1 MDKEKIPHKVTGARF
16 VRAVRNFADSEDG
29 WKAKLLFGG
38 LFGLLFAINGMNV
51 LNSYVGR
58 DFMTA
63 IADRNK
69 AEFIRQ
75 ALFYIGVFAGSTLV
89 SVIAR
94 FAEER
99 LGLLWR
105 HFITR
110 RAVSLYLED
119 GTYYRLNAS
128 GDLENPDQRIA
139 EDVRVFTTTT
149 LSFVLMLLNSS
160 FTVLAF
166 SGVLWSISPLLFIVA
181 VLYAAG
187 GSFMT
192 IVLGRP
198 LVGLNYDQLDKEAN
212 FRSSLIHVRENA
224 EALRVARR
232 EERLAERLLQRLED
246 LVGNLRRI
254 IAINRNVG
262 FFSTGY
268 SWMIQIIPAL
278 FVAPAYIAGEV
289 EFGVVTQSAMAFSM
303 LVGAFSLII
312 TQFQSISNFA
322 AVVARLSYLVEAIE
336 RAQSQDGSALR
347 LERKGT
353 ELAYQDL
360 CLNGPEE
367 GGGTLLQGLTVTIA
381 PGQRVLLAGPN
392 QAARVLLFRASAG
405 LIASGSGRIVL
416 PEAGVQFLAQRPYL
430 PPGSLRQV
438 LGAGGAARQLADEEL
453 SALLSRLDLES
464 AVSRAGGLDKEQD
477 WEALLSLREQQL
489 LAFIHALLTNPAFV
503 FLDRIGA
510 AVGGEHLE
518 TLLELLR
525 ERGIGYID
533 NPKGEAPAH
542 LYDAVLEFKE
552 GGGWDWRA
560 QGR

>member
-1 MDKEKIPHKVTGARF
+1 VDKEKIPHKVTGARF

-38 LFGLLFAINGMNV
+38 LFALLFAINGMNV

-69 AEFIRQ
+69 AEFVRQ

-110 RAVSLYLED
+110 RAVVQYLED

-278 FVAPAYIAGEV
+278 FVAPAFIAGEV
-289 EFGVVTQSAMAFSM
+289 EFGVITQSAMAFSM

-322 AVVARLSYLVEAIE
+322 AVVARLSYLVEAME

-353 ELAYQDL
+353 ELAYQNL
-360 CLNGPEE
+360 SLKGAEE
-367 GGGTLLQGLTVTIA
+367 GGGTLLQDLTVTIA

-392 QAARVLLFRASAG
+392 QAARVLLFRATAG
-405 LIASGSGRIVL
+405 LVCAASGRIVL

-438 LGAGGAARQLADEEL
+438 LGAGGASGQLADEEV

-464 AVSRAGGLDKEQD
+464 AVARAGWLDKEQD

-489 LAFIHALLTNPAFV
+489 LAVVHVLLAKPAFV

-510 AVGGEHLE
+510 AVGGEQLD

-533 NPKGEAPAH
+533 NPKGEVPAH
-542 LYDAVLEFKE
+542 RYDAVLEFKE
-552 GGGWDWRA
+552 GGAWDWKP
-560 QGR
+560 QGG

>member
-16 VRAVRNFADSEDG
+16 VRAVRNFAASEDG

-110 RAVSLYLED
+110 RAVVQYLED

-198 LVGLNYDQLDKEAN
+198 LVGLNYFQLDKEAN

-232 EERLAERLLQRLED
+232 EERLVERLMQRLED

-278 FVAPAYIAGEV
+278 FVAPAFIDGEV

-322 AVVARLSYLVEAIE
+322 AVVARLSYLVEAME
-336 RAQSQDGSALR
+336 RAQSQDGSPLR
-347 LERKGT
+347 LECKGT

-360 CLNGPEE
+360 SLNGVEE
-367 GGGTLLQGLTVTIA
+367 GSGTLLQGLTVTIA

-392 QAARVLLFRASAG
+392 QTARVLLFRATAG
-405 LIASGSGRIVL
+405 LVCAGSGRIVL

-438 LGAGGAARQLADEEL
+438 LGAGGGAQVNDDQVSELLRRLELGPALA
-453 SALLSRLDLES
+453 
-464 AVSRAGGLDKEQD
+464 RAGGLDKEQD

-489 LAFIHALLTNPAFV
+489 LAFIHVLLAKPAFV

-510 AVGGEHLE
+510 AVGGEQLE

-525 ERGIGYID
+525 EHGIGYID
-533 NPKGEAPAH
+533 NPKGEAPTH

-552 GGGWDWRA
+552 GGGWECKA

>member
-1 MDKEKIPHKVTGARF
+1 VDKEKIPHKVTGARF
-16 VRAVRNFADSEDG
+16 VRAIRNFADSEDG

-63 IADRNK
+63 IADRDK

-75 ALFYIGVFAGSTLV
+75 ALLYIGVFAGSTLV

-110 RAVSLYLED
+110 RAVVLYLED

-254 IAINRNVG
+254 TAINRNVG

-278 FVAPAYIAGEV
+278 FVAPAFIAGEV

-322 AVVARLSYLVEAIE
+322 AVVARLSYMVEAIE
-336 RAQSQDGSALR
+336 HNQAPKAVNIAPEVHG
-347 LERKGT
+347 K

-360 CLNGPEE
+360 SLKGAEE
-367 GGGTLLQGLTVTIA
+367 GGGNLLQGLTVTIA

-405 LIASGSGRIVL
+405 LVCAGSGRIVL

-438 LGAGGAARQLADEEL
+438 LAAQFNDEQVSEL
-453 SALLSRLDLES
+453 LCRLDLES
-464 AVSRAGGLDKEQD
+464 ALARAGGLDKEQD

-489 LAFIHALLTNPAFV
+489 LAFIHALLAKPAFV

-510 AVGGEHLE
+510 AVGGEQLE

-525 ERGIGYID
+525 EHGIGYID

-542 LYDAVLEFKE
+542 FYDAVLEFKE
-552 GGGWDWRA
+552 GGGWDWKI
-560 QGR
+560 QGA